1 MPTSKAIY
9 LHYSPASLPEYFNR
23 AETQEKNL
31 KTKYVMM
38 IDAPKQETSKYLTES
53 RKIKFEGNV
62 KNLLK
67 KSKKTMVKVNK
78 IVYFKDLNW
87 R

>member
-1 MPTSKAIY
+1 
-9 LHYSPASLPEYFNR
+9 
-23 AETQEKNL
+23 
-31 KTKYVMM
+31 MM

-67 KSKKTMVKVNK
+67 KSKKAKVKVNK
-78 IVYFKDLNW
+78 
-87 R
+87 